1 MTAPVRSVGETS
13 EKMAMTSPVRG
24 SSSGGKTKISFVIG
38 SKYNMQNVPKPI
50 DKSVQ
55 VKKVKEHY
63 LAATSFSG
71 PPPSDERISKEREA
85 IVGTLEKEGI
95 RVKDK
100 DMTIVYGYHDPVITP
115 NFLRKNEVAVMVD
128 GSTVKSEQ

>member
-1 MTAPVRSVGETS
+1 M
-13 EKMAMTSPVRG
+13 
-24 SSSGGKTKISFVIG
+24 
-38 SKYNMQNVPKPI
+38 

-71 PPPSDERISKEREA
+71 PPPSDDRISKERDA
-85 IVGTLEKEGI
+85 ILQTLAREGI
-95 RVKDK
+95 RVKSK
-100 DMTIVYGYHDPVITP
+100 EETMVYGYHDPVITP

-128 GSTVKSEQ
+128 GSSVRWLKTTILCSHDLYK

>member
-1 MTAPVRSVGETS
+1 MP
-13 EKMAMTSPVRG
+13 P
-24 SSSGGKTKISFVIG
+24 
-38 SKYNMQNVPKPI
+38 
-50 DKSVQ
+50 
-55 VKKVKEHY
+55 
-63 LAATSFSG
+63 SFSG
-71 PPPSDERISKEREA
+71 APPSDERIRKEREA

-100 DMTIVYGYHDPVITP
+100 EETIVYGYHDPVITP